1 PVALTRSARHSI
13 LRRRRSSSALAIA
26 FCRTWR
32 RRSTSSAS
40 TWHAC
45 SRVARSESF
54 SWLATTRASSASITL
69 PLSSTCRPRDP
80 GARWADLRELVYAV
94 DEAVLGA
101 PALESDRLAA
111 AAPAGLGHVVVAL
124 GATGAGERNERLRAV
139 AGLAYKD
146 VPVPHRRRTPGAVG
160 PAHDDPPLCL
170 YLRITNRISVLLAP
184 CSSQS
189 ACRPSTGCRRCRG
202 TQRAYLPSRKSTTAP
217 SWRCLRT
224 TWHTT
229 PSSRPRR
236 TRCPALTVFIS
247 PPYVS
252 RSR

>member
-1 PVALTRSARHSI
+1 
-13 LRRRRSSSALAIA
+13 
-26 FCRTWR
+26 
-32 RRSTSSAS
+32 
-40 TWHAC
+40 
-45 SRVARSESF
+45 
-54 SWLATTRASSASITL
+54 
-69 PLSSTCRPRDP
+69 
-80 GARWADLRELVYAV
+80 
-94 DEAVLGA
+94 
-101 PALESDRLAA
+101 SDRLAA
-111 AAPAGLGHVVVAL
+111 AAPAGLGHVVVTL

-252 RSR
+252 RSRAEVQPWRTQPIPERRQSDGGRWQSAVPSSAARSAAAAAMSARRAAAAASLAARSAARASARNSLTVRPAACAPQEEP